1 MNYTIKIEQKGT
13 NTHAISFY
21 EGDKEIGISDIWY
34 QGECGILNKTSGKN
48 EIIKLDEKIK
58 YIEGIKVFDEYIGK
72 GLGKIF
78 IKLLFE
84 YYKND
89 EFIFY
94 SVRHPYW
101 GKVAKILPYLFY
113 DSNKDYKNKDYKDF
127 ETYYSIVKEDY
138 SS

>member
-1 MNYTIKIEQKGT
+1 MKYTIKIEQKGT
-13 NTHAISFY
+13 NTHGISFY
-21 EGDKEIGISDIWY
+21 EDGKEIGISDIWY
-34 QGECGILNKTSGKN
+34 QGECGVFDKTLGENKV
-48 EIIKLDEKIK
+48 IKLNEKIK

-84 YYKND
+84 YYKNE

-101 GKVAKILPYLFY
+101 GKVAKTLPYLFY
-113 DSNKDYKNKDYKDF
+113 DSEKDYEKEF

-138 SS
+138 S